1 MHSEGDGTQFPPLEI
16 PTMGEVKG
24 AKLPLVFL
32 AKAIGLVK
40 ERPDR
45 NTGKPTTIYVYED
58 DGLPEEAP
66 LGKGTFL
73 QAVEDMNL
81 STLNKIE
88 MDVTSRV
95 KLAEHAKRL
104 EWFDSA
110 KGVVKE
116 IYELRG
122 QNASDQVY
130 QRYVALLKTD
140 VKKLLEL
147 N

>member
-1 MHSEGDGTQFPPLEI
+1 
-16 PTMGEVKG
+16 MGEVKG

-40 ERPDR
+40 ERP
-45 NTGKPTTIYVYED
+45 TGIRVSQVTIYVYED

-116 IYELRG
+116 IYELQRAER
-122 QNASDQVY
+122 QATRFINATWLCS
-130 QRYVALLKTD
+130 RPTSRSFW
-140 VKKLLEL
+140 